1 MARPSAP
8 FRRLELKSPMQSS
21 IARAKSVQSGRG
33 VDDGKTVVA
42 VRKSSDDSFPL
53 GVQAD
58 DESKLA

>member
-1 MARPSAP
+1 MR
-8 FRRLELKSPMQSS
+8 SS
-21 IARAKSVQSGRG
+21 ITQSKGVKSGRG

-42 VRKSSDDSFPL
+42 VRESPDGSFPL